1 MTSRKIA
8 HKERMRLLKQWD
20 EQLRIV
26 DAFGD
31 DLEKMF
37 GCIADSRAHDVIYGV
52 IARYTN
58 VVGYLTGD
66 RFGWLEW
73 YWLENKMGANEM
85 EAKASH
91 WRKRQKIKNL
101 DSLCRLIE
109 ADLE

>member
-1 MTSRKIA
+1 MKLVKGWLMQGLCWKRKLCG
-8 HKERMRLLKQWD
+8 ERH
-20 EQLRIV
+20 V
-26 DAFGD
+26 
-31 DLEKMF
+31 
-37 GCIADSRAHDVIYGV
+37 ADSRAHDAIYGM

-66 RFGWLEW
+66 CFGWLEW